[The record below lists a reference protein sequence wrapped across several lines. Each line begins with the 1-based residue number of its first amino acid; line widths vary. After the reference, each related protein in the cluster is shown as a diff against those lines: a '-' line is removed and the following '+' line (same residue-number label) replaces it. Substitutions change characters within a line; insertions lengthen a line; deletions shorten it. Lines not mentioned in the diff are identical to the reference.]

1 MDKTN
6 YSISYTLTYPN
17 PAQQA
22 SSGVIIIGTAHV
34 SDRSIA
40 EVREV
45 LELERPSIVAVELDV
60 ARYNALRGEP
70 EVKELPLKE
79 ILGQG
84 RFYYFLLHWLLAYV
98 QRKIG
103 SEIGVKPGAEMLTAI
118 EKAEEIGA
126 KVALVDRNIQITFQR
141 FWSKMSFFEKA
152 RLFFALLLA
161 SLGLGVKEIDIDRI
175 TEEDVVT
182 QLLNELRQFSPG
194 AARVLI
200 DERDAYI
207 AGNLLMLAREGK
219 VVAVVGAGHRA
230 GIQNL
235 LDNPDKIPP
244 LESLVTLPKKRLSLM
259 KIGSAAILL
268 MFLSLF
274 LLFAISGVPI
284 RTLFTA
290 LLYLFVTQ
298 GILSALGVLIARGH
312 PFSAATAFGLAW
324 FGFLHPFLAIGWLAG
339 LVEAYLRP
347 PSTEDFKTIMEAES
361 FSQLMGNRLFRVVLV
376 AGLANLGSMI
386 GTFIA
391 IPIMVHYLNIPDPLG
406 IFKQAISNGISII
419 KNAF

>member
-1 MDKTN
+1 MDKTS

-22 SSGVIIIGTAHV
+22 NSGVIIIGTAHV

-40 EVREV
+40 EVREA
-45 LELERPSIVAVELDV
+45 LERERPSIVAVELDV
-60 ARYNALRGEP
+60 ARYNALKGKP

-103 SEIGVKPGAEMLTAI
+103 SEIGIKPGAEMLAAI
-118 EKAEEIGA
+118 DKAEEIGA
-126 KVALVDRNIQITFQR
+126 KVALVDRDIQITFQR

-152 RLFFALLLA
+152 RLFLSLLLA

-175 TEEDVVT
+175 TEEDAVT

-244 LESLVTLPKKRLSLM
+244 LESLVTLPKKSLSLM

-274 LLFAISGVPI
+274 LLFAISGIPI
-284 RTLFTA
+284 STLLTA

-347 PSTEDFKTIMEAES
+347 PSTQDFKTIMEAES

-419 KNAF
+419 KAF